1 LEIIEIIYFFWLI
14 LISINFVSDLVQFII
29 RKLPTK
35 SLELS
40 HINFFMD
47 ISLYP
52 SMVEQ
57 EENKKEEFARE
68 FMTEEG
74 LKGKAKRIKVMAI
87 IDKVGYDKDKV
98 KVAYLRST
106 ITERIH
112 HE

>member
-1 LEIIEIIYFFWLI
+1 
-14 LISINFVSDLVQFII
+14 
-29 RKLPTK
+29 
-35 SLELS
+35 
-40 HINFFMD
+40 MD

-87 IDKVGYDKDKV
+87 IDKVGYNKTKV